1 MCVCMYVQYE
11 LLVASDV
18 QFRSQTAK
26 EEAALLKKQAE
37 SAFGEVATYPNHTL
51 PYSRYYAL
59 INALWSSSGQRRRS
73 AFSARSMRPTTCTQG
88 RAMVAAIAYL
98 LYVWPSGNAR

>member
-18 QFRSQTAK
+18 LFRSQTAK

-37 SAFGEVATYPNHTL
+37 SAFGEVATYP
-51 PYSRYYAL
+51 PYSQYYAL

-73 AFSARSMRPTTCTQG
+73 AFSARNMRPTTCTQG

-98 LYVWPSGNAR
+98 VYVWPSGNAR

>member
-1 MCVCMYVQYE
+1 MWSCVYVCMYVQYE

-37 SAFGEVATYPNHTL
+37 SAFGEVETYPNP
-51 PYSRYYAL
+51 PYLTRLSILR
-59 INALWSSSGQRRRS
+59 INQ
-73 AFSARSMRPTTCTQG
+73 CI
-88 RAMVAAIAYL
+88 V
-98 LYVWPSGNAR
+98 V